1 MNSNLPRNPIT
12 NKPQYPPGTKQIST
26 THFYIFVKLR
36 DNQYKTYKP
45 ATNQFSIIDY
55 VEFEPLLK
63 KYEVMK
69 GYDDSDEGIIRYYL
83 DFKKWNDEIFQQK
96 KIDGKMFFDINSYT
110 NYYNNNTAV
119 IETLYRN
126 SNKEIFDFKKCTDII
141 TYFENSCWIERCHNG
156 GLGFCKNG
164 TYETCYGIDYKGFY
178 PKLIGSKEYDLQIPI
193 KGGSVLKLKSLD
205 KNNLK
210 FGFYLVK
217 IECFNPDF
225 LKIFKFSSY
234 NVYTHY
240 SLLFAFHYQTH
251 FNIKIEL
258 VLDAEHNAYLYKE
271 TDLRYTNDIFN
282 LWYDRLMILKNKYP
296 KNKLVKH
303 LLSSA
308 WGCVSSKNK
317 VYKKDEELGNI
328 NWDTVDTGSNDYIL
342 SECSNDDNNEFNT
355 LIDVKKI
362 YNYQIR
368 LKPFLLSYSR
378 NVMGH
383 IAFNNHFD
391 KIIRIYCDNICY
403 SEKVDCNDTNMY
415 FEEKTS
421 GNISWKNNRQVV

>member
-1 MNSNLPRNPIT
+1 MNSNLPKNPIN
-12 NKPQYPPGTKQIST
+12 NKPQYPAGLKRIST

-55 VEFEPLLK
+55 QSFESIEK
-63 KYEVMK
+63 QYEIMQ
-69 GYDDSDEGIIRYYL
+69 GYDDTDEGIIRFYI

-96 KIDGKMFFDINSYT
+96 SIDSKSFFDINSYT
-110 NYYNNNTAV
+110 MYYNNNCAV

-126 SNKEIFDFKKCTDII
+126 SNKDIFDFKKCTDII
-141 TYFENSCWIERCHNG
+141 TYKESLWIENCHNG
-156 GLGFCKNG
+156 GLCYCKNG
-164 TYETCYGIDYKGFY
+164 TYEKCYGVDFKGFY
-178 PKLIGSKEYDLQIPI
+178 PKLLGSKEYDLQIPI
-193 KGGSVLKLKSLD
+193 KGGSTYKLNSLD
-205 KNNLK
+205 ENNLK
-210 FGFYLVK
+210 FGFYRVK

-225 LKIFKFSSY
+225 LKIFKFSSH
-234 NVYTHY
+234 NIYTHY
-240 SLLFAFHYQTH
+240 SLAYAFKYQTH

-258 VLDAEHNAYLYKE
+258 IMDVEFNAYLYNDN
-271 TDLRYTNDIFN
+271 DLRYTNEIFDK
-282 LWYDRLMILKNKYP
+282 WYNRLMILKNKYP

-303 LLSSA
+303 LLSSS
-308 WGCVSSKNK
+308 WGGVSSKNK
-317 VYKKDEELGNI
+317 IYKKDEELGEFD
-328 NWDTVDTGSNDYIL
+328 WDTVDNGSNEYIL
-342 SECSNDDNNEFNT
+342 CECSNDDSNEYNT

-383 IAFNNHFD
+383 IAFNNSFD

-403 SEKVDCNDTNMY
+403 SEKVDCNDKNMF

-421 GNISWKNNRQVV
+421 GNINWKNGRKV